1 MFAEWG
7 IDVGFNLLIYF
18 LLSGNKVVKIGVTLA
33 AIILLGTVSELQAK
47 QNVCVFDLLG
57 KAGETYKV
65 TEEWVTATKA
75 WQADVRLIPYQD
87 EAKAQ
92 NDFESGKC
100 DAVYMTSMR
109 ARKYNRFAGSID
121 AIGGVTNNHVA
132 QKAISFVLDKRNKRR
147 LFTTVEGQNYEVAGI
162 LQFGLAYVFVH
173 DKNLNTIEKAK
184 GKKFAYLQ
192 YDIAQKEIVD
202 SLELTAV
209 PSEISDFAKKFNNNQ
224 VDVIASPAY
233 AFKPLEIERGIANGG
248 AMFSF
253 PVVNITGDLIIRPE
267 KFPANFGAQ
276 SREWFVEQIPRS
288 FTLVKRLEN
297 AIPAKYKFNLP
308 KEDEVRYQKILREGR
323 IRLTKQGVY
332 DPTMMNVLKRAR
344 CTVDRTSFECSVGG
358 E

>member
-1 MFAEWG
+1 MKKGLFVLAG
-7 IDVGFNLLIYF
+7 LAFMGM
-18 LLSGNKVVKIGVTLA
+18 GVTSQ
-33 AIILLGTVSELQAK
+33 VQAK

-57 KAGETYKV
+57 KAGETFKI
-65 TEEWVTATKA
+65 TEEWAVAAKEWKA
-75 WQADVRLIPYQD
+75 DIRLISYQD

-92 NDFESGKC
+92 NDFEAGKC

-121 AIGGVTNNHVA
+121 AIGGVTSNHVA
-132 QKAISFVLDKRNKRR
+132 QKAISFALDKRNKRR
-147 LFTTVEGQNYEVAGI
+147 LLANVDNQNYEVAGI

-173 DKNLNTIEKAK
+173 DRNLNTIEKAK
-184 GKKFAYLQ
+184 GKKFAYLH

-202 SLELTAV
+202 SLEMVSV
-209 PSEISDFAKKFNNNQ
+209 PSEISDFVKKFNSYQ

-233 AFKPLEIERGIANGG
+233 AFKPLEIERGIAKGG

-267 KFPANFGAQ
+267 KFPTNFGLQ
-276 SREWFVEQIPRS
+276 SREWFIGQLPRS
-288 FTLVKRLEN
+288 FAMVKRLEN
-297 AIPAKYKFNLP
+297 GIPAKYKLNLP
-308 KEDEVRYQKILREGR
+308 KEDEVRYQRILRDGR

-332 DPTMMNVLKRAR
+332 DPIMMSVLKRAR
-344 CTVDRTSFECSVGG
+344 CTVERTSFECSLGG